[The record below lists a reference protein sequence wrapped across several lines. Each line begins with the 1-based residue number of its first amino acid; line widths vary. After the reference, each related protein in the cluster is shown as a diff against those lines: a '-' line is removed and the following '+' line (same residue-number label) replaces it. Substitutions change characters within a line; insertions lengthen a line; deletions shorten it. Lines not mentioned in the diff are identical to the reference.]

1 MVFTACLLGV
11 LSILPKANLTSDLTR
26 TAAKTAE
33 TAARKSHVLLEE
45 SLRIGDVARLLGIS
59 PSMVRAWEKLG
70 LARPAR
76 TDSRYRIYTNGD
88 VRALR
93 RAVYLRRVQGLN
105 APAILS
111 QLREEGLLGH
121 HEPAPPAE
129 PSPLGPRLRKMRLE
143 RGEPLSKVA
152 EATGVSIGF
161 LSSVERAQSEAS
173 LGVLHRLAQYYDLD
187 LRDFF
192 NPINGTTPL
201 VRPQDRKVLLGGPGV
216 RMELL
221 ASGKITMEPH
231 LFHIAPGAGSGDSYT
246 HKGEEFLFIVRGR
259 LVIALEDQEYEL
271 RAGDSFYFGSHI
283 KHRWLNPGETETVIL
298 WVNTPP
304 SF

>member
-1 MVFTACLLGV
+1 
-11 LSILPKANLTSDLTR
+11 LPKVHLTSDSNR
-26 TAAKTAE
+26 KAASPKKPSEAVS
-33 TAARKSHVLLEE
+33 RKSPVRVEE

-76 TDSRYRIYTNGD
+76 TDTRYRIYTNGD
-88 VRALR
+88 VKALR

-105 APAILS
+105 APAILR
-111 QLREEGLLGH
+111 QLREEGLLG
-121 HEPAPPAE
+121 ERESAPPSA
-129 PSPLGPRLRKMRLE
+129 SPLGPKLRRMRLQ

-152 EATGVSIGF
+152 EAVGVSIGF

-173 LGVLHRLAQYYDLD
+173 LSVLHRLAEYYGLD
-187 LRDFF
+187 IRDFF
-192 NPINGTTPL
+192 NPISGTTPL
-201 VRPQDRKVLLGGPGV
+201 VRPPDRKVLLSGPGV

-231 LFHIAPGAGSGDSYT
+231 LIHIAPGVGSGDSYT

-259 LVIALEDQEYEL
+259 LVIALEDQEYDL
-271 RAGDSFYFGSHI
+271 RTGDSFYFGSHI
-283 KHRWLNPGETETVIL
+283 RHHWQNPGKAETVIL